1 MQPPSFYMFAPISP
15 LNMLNNS
22 QNFTFSSFDI
32 DLVVGLG
39 TTYGA
44 NKMMMTTFI
53 ATIAFSIGLLA
64 FCAGAWLT
72 IWATSSSQVS
82 DVAAAKLTG
91 YFVTILAL
99 VALVFTSY
107 YIAMGVLSS
116 GSNKQPQKWS
126 KMKKTGHP
134 RNTPRTQH

>member
-1 MQPPSFYMFAPISP
+1 
-15 LNMLNNS
+15 
-22 QNFTFSSFDI
+22 
-32 DLVVGLG
+32 
-39 TTYGA
+39 
-44 NKMMMTTFI
+44 MMTQTFI

-72 IWATSSSQVS
+72 IWATSSSQIA

-107 YIAMGVLSS
+107 FIATGIL
-116 GSNKQPQKWS
+116 GSNQTTSTKPTFS
-126 KMKKTGHP
+126 KHVKNTKAPKNAPH
-134 RNTPRTQH
+134 RNNMNPNNVR

>member
-1 MQPPSFYMFAPISP
+1 
-15 LNMLNNS
+15 
-22 QNFTFSSFDI
+22 
-32 DLVVGLG
+32 
-39 TTYGA
+39 
-44 NKMMMTTFI
+44 MMMTQTFI

-72 IWATSSSQVS
+72 IWATSSNQVA

-116 GSNKQPQKWS
+116 GPTKQSPKWT
-126 KMKKTGHP
+126 KMKKAGHP
-134 RNTPRTQH
+134 KSNTPRPQH